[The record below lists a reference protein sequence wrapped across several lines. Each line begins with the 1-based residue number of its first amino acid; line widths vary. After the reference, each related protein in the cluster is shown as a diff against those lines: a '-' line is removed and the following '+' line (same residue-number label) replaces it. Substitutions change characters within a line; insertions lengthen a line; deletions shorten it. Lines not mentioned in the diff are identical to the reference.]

1 MLRRAEQNGRF
12 IPMRSVVTLAFAALI
27 APVCVSLAQP
37 LDTSSGTS
45 PLEAPSGTGPLPDLQ
60 AGAKSG
66 ALVTKGHIDKYRTIL
81 PPELAELLDR
91 NEFAFEAVLRPKSAD
106 LLGDSGPA
114 PSTTYSVDDKGEI
127 SPAPVSVSAPLFGIV
142 QSEEESLKQK
152 LEGWKILWNTTV
164 AQWKLKSMSASMSL
178 VTFGSGSDDGKR
190 IDFTVSRIYPP
201 ALGQSPGTLKPMF
214 REKISAVSPQPLLG
228 LTWLT
233 LRFLGTVGDYMWAA
247 SPINGDVRQMTG
259 SNRGDV
265 IFNGAF
271 SPDDLFVWSGKVE
284 GVEPT
289 SVKLVKMLIPVVDGG
304 ATVQSTNNEICGAAD
319 FSKTSPVTLNLSSE
333 RFADLPGWVPT
344 NVRMTL
350 RNLWRVEM
358 MSRDPFSPDA
368 RQILYVDADTM
379 LPVYRVVW
387 EQDGRMRRFIMGI
400 LGQVPTSAGTS
411 PGWRSQIMLSPSTGG
426 RAVLT
431 LQRLE
436 TCSQL
441 IAGKNI
447 IDFDPSTIGSKS
459 AKSAKNKTSSPQPEV
474 EAEPVDE

>member
-1 MLRRAEQNGRF
+1 MLRSAKKNERF
-12 IPMRSVVTLAFAALI
+12 ISTRGRAALTI
-27 APVCVSLAQP
+27 SALLAPVFLSWAEPVQ
-37 LDTSSGTS
+37 
-45 PLEAPSGTGPLPDLQ
+45 APSGSGPLPDLQ

-66 ALVTKGHIDKYRTIL
+66 ALVTKGHIDTYRALI
-81 PPELAELLDR
+81 PPELAELVDR

-106 LLGDSGPA
+106 LLGETQTASA
-114 PSTTYSVDDKGEI
+114 TTYSLDDKGNI
-127 SPAPVSVSAPLFGIV
+127 SPPPVSVSSLLFTIA
-142 QSEEESLKQK
+142 QSEEAPQGQR
-152 LEGWKILWNTTV
+152 LEGWKILWNATV
-164 AQWKLKSMSASMSL
+164 GQWKLKSFAASMSL
-178 VTFGSGSDDGKR
+178 VTFTPGSNEGKR
-190 IDFTVSRIYPP
+190 VDFTTSRIYPP

-214 REKISAVSPQPLLG
+214 REKISAVNPQPLLG

-233 LRFLGTVGDYMWAA
+233 LRFVGAAGDYMWAA
-247 SPINGDVRQMTG
+247 SPITGDVRQITG
-259 SNRGDV
+259 SNRGDAL
-265 IFNGAF
+265 FNGAF

-289 SVKLVKMLIPVVDGG
+289 SVTLVKMLIPVVEG
-304 ATVQSTNNEICGAAD
+304 AAPVQPSNNDICGSTD
-319 FSKTSPVTLNLSSE
+319 LSKNSPVTLNLSSE

-387 EQDGRMRRFIMGI
+387 EQDGRMRKFIMGI
-400 LGQVPTSAGTS
+400 LGQVPTQAGIA
-411 PGWRSQIMLSPSTGG
+411 PGWRSQIMLFPATGG

-447 IDFDPSTIGSKS
+447 IDFDPSKIGSKAS
-459 AKSAKNKTSSPQPEV
+459 KNAKNKTSSPQPEV
-474 EAEPVDE
+474 EVEPVDE